1 MFTLSRTTD
10 YALVALARLAQQ
22 RHDNGE
28 PMSAR
33 QLSDEYGLPLQSLM
47 TILKQ
52 LHRASIL
59 NSRQGVHGGYLLAA
73 SPEDVRLIDV
83 IEATEGPLKM
93 TLCCEED
100 EEEACTACRVMVK
113 CPITVPI
120 RRLNDRI
127 NALLEEVTLAD
138 LMESEVDVPAIAV
151 KRSSPTPG
159 SIAPGSAAASG
170 SISALGSAAGS
181 APGMPPGSPA
191 TESKSTQANT
201 ETRIR

>member
-22 RHDNGE
+22 HVDNGE

-52 LHRASIL
+52 LHRAGIL

-73 SPEDVRLIDV
+73 PPKAIRLVDVV
-83 IEATEGPLKM
+83 EAIEGPAKM

-100 EEEACTACRVMVK
+100 EEDACTACRVMVK

-127 NALLEEVTLAD
+127 NALLEQVTLAD
-138 LMESEVDVPAIAV
+138 LMESEVDVTAV
-151 KRSSPTPG
+151 AVTR
-159 SIAPGSAAASG
+159 
-170 SISALGSAAGS
+170 
-181 APGMPPGSPA
+181 SPA
-191 TESKSTQANT
+191 VGNLQKASTTST
-201 ETRIR
+201 ETSIR